1 MRKDNNIEARAIRST
16 PVINPDSRTVEGYA
30 VVFNSQSE
38 DLGFYETI
46 NPSAITEDV
55 LKRSD
60 VFCLFNHDQDK
71 VLARSKYGTGSLQLQ
86 LDERGLKYT
95 FQAPNTDL
103 GNELLEYLKRG
114 DIESSSFAF
123 VVSTDEGSEVW
134 ETRADGRQY
143 REILKIDELF
153 DVSPVFN
160 PAYSSTS
167 VSQRA
172 LDKLNQLREMQDEKE
187 KEVQDET
194 VEKTDE
200 VQEDKEVPTQE
211 EVEKKNTDTEDKEEK
226 EQDETVEKSD
236 EEVEEDKVED
246 ENKDNDVE
254 SEDKKEDKEE
264 ARSAR
269 THKHINI
276 NTMKEQ
282 RFSLLKAIRNVAEN
296 RQLDNVT
303 AAVCNEGMKEMRK
316 AGLNTVGQIY
326 IPTMETRAAVSVAS
340 EGVDVVATDLYD
352 IIEPLRA
359 KNVLV
364 QAGAKFYTGLT
375 NNAQIPVMTGSNVN
389 WAGENVAATDG
400 NVAFKN
406 VTLTPKR
413 LTAYVDISKML
424 LAQDSVGVENAIRQ
438 DLINAIN
445 SKLESTILG
454 KGAKSATTPAGIFNG
469 KTPTKVT
476 DFEGLVGL
484 EAAVEEANVLGGI
497 SYIASP
503 SARASFRNMMKGS
516 RGTAQLA
523 YVDGTLDGTPVYST
537 SNVEAKTFVVGDF
550 SNLAIGS
557 WGGLDIV
564 VDNYTQAVNG
574 MIRLVVNA
582 YFDAALIRPEAFQ
595 FGTFATA

>member
-1 MRKDNNIEARAIRST
+1 MKNRNNLEIRAISNE
-16 PVINPDSRTVEGYA
+16 VQVDSRNITGYA
-30 VVFNSQSE
+30 VVFESNSE
-38 DLGFYETI
+38 DLGFIERI
-46 NPSAITEDV
+46 MKGAITDDTI
-55 LKRSD
+55 KKSD
-60 VFCLFNHDQDK
+60 VFCLLNHDSTK
-71 VLARSKYGTGSLQLQ
+71 VLARSKYGEGSLKLEI
-86 LDERGLKYT
+86 DERGLKYSFT
-95 FQAPNTDL
+95 APNTDL
-103 GNELLEYLKRG
+103 GEELLEHLQRG
-114 DIESSSFAF
+114 EIDSSSFAF
-123 VVSTDEGSEVW
+123 TVSLDEGSEKWYTV
-134 ETRADGRQY
+134 EGVQY
-143 REILKIDELF
+143 RDIYMIDELY
-153 DVSPVFN
+153 DVSPVYQ
-160 PAYSSTS
+160 PAYQETT
-167 VSQRA
+167 VSKRA
-172 LDKLNQLREMQDEKE
+172 LEELEKHKTMQDEKE

-211 EVEKKNTDTEDKEEK
+211 EVEKKNTETEDEKK

-454 KGAKSATTPAGIFNG
+454 KSAKSATTPAGIFNG

-523 YVDGTLDGTPVYST
+523 YVDGTLDGTPVFST

>member
-1 MRKDNNIEARAIRST
+1 MRKDNNIEIRATNST
-16 PVINPDSRTVEGYA
+16 PVVSQDSRTVEGYA

-46 NPSAITEDV
+46 NPAAITEDV
-55 LKRSD
+55 LMRSD

-86 LDERGLKYT
+86 LDEQGLKYS
-95 FQAPNTDL
+95 FNAPNTDL
-103 GNELLEYLKRG
+103 GDELLEYLRRG
-114 DIESSSFAF
+114 DIDSSSFAF
-123 VVSTDEGSEVW
+123 TVSTDEGSEVW
-134 ETRADGRQY
+134 TTGTDGRQY
-143 REILKIDELF
+143 REILKIDSLH
-153 DVSPVFN
+153 DVSPVWT

-167 VSQRA
+167 VSQRT

-211 EVEKKNTDTEDKEEK
+211 EVEKKNTDTEDDIEVQE
-226 EQDETVEKSD
+226 ETVEKSD
-236 EEVEEDKVED
+236 EEVVDEDKD
-246 ENKDNDVE
+246 KDNDVE
-254 SEDKKEDKEE
+254 GEDKEE
-264 ARSAR
+264 ETRSAR

-303 AAVCNEGMKEMRK
+303 AAVCNEGMKEMRA

-375 NNAQIPVMTGSNVN
+375 NSAQIPVMTGSNVN
-389 WAGENVAATDG
+389 WAGETAAATDG
-400 NVAFKN
+400 NVLFNN

-424 LAQDSVGVENAIRQ
+424 LAQDSIGVENAIRA

-445 SKLESTILG
+445 SKLENTILG
-454 KGAKSATTPAGIFNG
+454 KGAKSATSPAGIFNG

-484 EAAVEEANVLGGI
+484 EAKVEEANVLGGI

-503 SARASFRNMMKGS
+503 SARTSFRNMMKGS

-523 YVDGTLDGTPVYST
+523 YTDGTLDGTPVYST

-595 FGTFATA
+595 FGTFAV

>member
-1 MRKDNNIEARAIRST
+1 MRKDNNIEIRATNST
-16 PVINPDSRTVEGYA
+16 PVVSQDSRTVEGYA

-46 NPSAITEDV
+46 NPAAITEDV
-55 LKRSD
+55 LMRSD

-86 LDERGLKYT
+86 LDEQGLKYS
-95 FQAPNTDL
+95 FNAPNTDL
-103 GNELLEYLKRG
+103 GDELLEYLRRG
-114 DIESSSFAF
+114 DIDSSSFAF
-123 VVSTDEGSEVW
+123 TVSTDEGSEVW
-134 ETRADGRQY
+134 TTGTDGRQY
-143 REILKIDELF
+143 REILKIDSLH
-153 DVSPVFN
+153 DVSPVWT

-167 VSQRA
+167 VSQRT

-211 EVEKKNTDTEDKEEK
+211 EVEKKNTDTEDDIEVQE
-226 EQDETVEKSD
+226 ETVEKSD
-236 EEVEEDKVED
+236 EEVVDEDKD
-246 ENKDNDVE
+246 KDNDVE
-254 SEDKKEDKEE
+254 GEDKEE
-264 ARSAR
+264 ETRSAR

-303 AAVCNEGMKEMRK
+303 AAVCNEGMKEMRA

-375 NNAQIPVMTGSNVN
+375 NSAQIPVMTGSNVN
-389 WAGENVAATDG
+389 WAGETAAATDG
-400 NVAFKN
+400 NVLFNN

-424 LAQDSVGVENAIRQ
+424 LAQDSIGVENAIRA

-445 SKLESTILG
+445 SKLENTILG
-454 KGAKSATTPAGIFNG
+454 KGAKSATSPAGIFNG

-484 EAAVEEANVLGGI
+484 EAKVEEANVLGGI

-523 YVDGTLDGTPVYST
+523 YTDGTLDGTPVYST

-595 FGTFATA
+595 FGTFAV

>member
-1 MRKDNNIEARAIRST
+1 MRKDNNIEIRATNST
-16 PVINPDSRTVEGYA
+16 PVVSQDSRTVEGYA

-46 NPSAITEDV
+46 NPAAITEDV
-55 LKRSD
+55 LMRSD
-60 VFCLFNHDQDK
+60 VFCLFNHDLDK

-95 FQAPNTDL
+95 FQVPNTDL
-103 GNELLEYLKRG
+103 GDELLEYLRRG
-114 DIESSSFAF
+114 DIDSSSFAF
-123 VVSTDEGSEVW
+123 TVSTDEGSEVW
-134 ETRADGRQY
+134 TTGTDGRQY
-143 REILKIDELF
+143 REILKIDELH
-153 DVSPVFN
+153 DVSPVWN

-167 VSQRA
+167 VSQRT

-187 KEVQDET
+187 KELQEET

-200 VQEDKEVPTQE
+200 VQEEVPTQE
-211 EVEKKNTDTEDKEEK
+211 EVEKKNTDTEDEK
-226 EQDETVEKSD
+226 EVQEETVEKSD
-236 EEVEEDKVED
+236 EEVVDEDKD
-246 ENKDNDVE
+246 KDNDVE
-254 SEDKKEDKEE
+254 GEDKEE
-264 ARSAR
+264 ETRSAR

-303 AAVCNEGMKEMRK
+303 AAVCNEGMKEMRA

-340 EGVDVVATDLYD
+340 EGADVVATDLYD

-389 WAGENVAATDG
+389 WAGEAAATDG
-400 NVAFKN
+400 NVLFNN

-424 LAQDSVGVENAIRQ
+424 LAQDSIGVENAIRQ

-484 EAAVEEANVLGGI
+484 EAKVEEANVLGGI

-523 YVDGTLDGTPVYST
+523 YTDGTLDGTPVYST

-595 FGTFATA
+595 YGTFAV

>member
-1 MRKDNNIEARAIRST
+1 MKNRNNLEIRAISND
-16 PVINPDSRTVEGYA
+16 VQVDSRNITGYA
-30 VVFNSQSE
+30 VVFESVSE
-38 DLGFYETI
+38 DLGFRERI
-46 NPSAITEDV
+46 MKGAITDDTI
-55 LKRSD
+55 KKSD
-60 VFCLFNHDQDK
+60 VFCLLNHDPSK
-71 VLARSKYGTGSLQLQ
+71 VLARSKNGEGSLKLEI
-86 LDERGLKYT
+86 DEQGLKYS
-95 FQAPNTDL
+95 FAAPQTDL
-103 GNELLEYLKRG
+103 GNEILEHLQRG
-114 DIESSSFAF
+114 EIDSSSFAF
-123 VVSTDEGSEVW
+123 TVSTDEGSERWYTLEGV
-134 ETRADGRQY
+134 QY
-143 REILKIDELF
+143 RDIYKIDELF
-153 DVSPVFN
+153 DVSPVYQ
-160 PAYSSTS
+160 PAYQETT
-167 VSQRA
+167 VSKRA
-172 LDKLNQLREMQDEKE
+172 LEELEKQKTMQDEKE
-187 KEVQDET
+187 KEVQEET

-211 EVEKKNTDTEDKEEK
+211 EVEKKNTDTEDKEVQE
-226 EQDETVEKSD
+226 EDTVEKSD
-236 EEVEEDKVED
+236 EEVVDEDKD
-246 ENKDNDVE
+246 KDNEVE
-254 SEDKKEDKEE
+254 GEDKEDKE

-303 AAVCNEGMKEMRK
+303 AAVCNEGMKEMRA

-389 WAGENVAATDG
+389 WAGETAAATDG
-400 NVAFKN
+400 NVLFNN

-424 LAQDSVGVENAIRQ
+424 LAQDSIGVENAIRQ

-484 EAAVEEANVLGGI
+484 EAKVEEASVLGGI

-523 YVDGTLDGTPVYST
+523 YTDGTLDGTPVYST

-595 FGTFATA
+595 FGTFAV

>member
-1 MRKDNNIEARAIRST
+1 MRKDNNIEIRATNST
-16 PVINPDSRTVEGYA
+16 PVVSQDSRTVEGYA

-46 NPSAITEDV
+46 NPAAITEEV

-86 LDERGLKYT
+86 LDEQGLKYT
-95 FQAPNTDL
+95 FQAPNTDI
-103 GNELLEYLKRG
+103 GNSLLEYLRRG
-114 DIESSSFAF
+114 DIDSSSFAF
-123 VVSTDEGSEVW
+123 TVSTDEGSEVW
-134 ETRADGRQY
+134 TTGTDGRQY
-143 REILKIDELF
+143 REILKIDELH
-153 DVSPVFN
+153 DVSPVWN
-160 PAYSSTS
+160 PAYTSTS
-167 VSQRA
+167 VSQRT

-187 KEVQDET
+187 KEVQEET

-200 VQEDKEVPTQE
+200 VQNEEVPAQE
-211 EVEKKNTDTEDKEEK
+211 EVEKKNTDTEDKEVQE
-226 EQDETVEKSD
+226 ETVEKSD
-236 EEVEEDKVED
+236 EEVVDEDKD
-246 ENKDNDVE
+246 KDNDVE
-254 SEDKKEDKEE
+254 GEDKEE
-264 ARSAR
+264 DKETRSAR
-269 THKHINI
+269 TNKHINI

-303 AAVCNEGMKEMRK
+303 AAVCNEGMKEMRA

-389 WAGENVAATDG
+389 WAGETAAATDG
-400 NVAFKN
+400 NVLFNN

-424 LAQDSVGVENAIRQ
+424 LAQDSIGVENAIRQ
-438 DLINAIN
+438 NLINAIN

-484 EAAVEEANVLGGI
+484 EAKVEEANVLGGV

-523 YVDGTLDGTPVYST
+523 YTDGTLDGTPVYST

-557 WGGLDIV
+557 WGGI
-564 VDNYTQAVNG
+564 N
-574 MIRLVVNA
+574 
-582 YFDAALIRPEAFQ
+582 
-595 FGTFATA
+595 

>member
-1 MRKDNNIEARAIRST
+1 MKNRNNLEIRAISNE
-16 PVINPDSRTVEGYA
+16 VQVDSRNITGYA
-30 VVFNSQSE
+30 VVFESNSE
-38 DLGFYETI
+38 DLGFIERI
-46 NPSAITEDV
+46 MKGAITDDTI
-55 LKRSD
+55 KKSD
-60 VFCLFNHDQDK
+60 VFCLLNHDSTK
-71 VLARSKYGTGSLQLQ
+71 VLARSKYGEGSLKLEI
-86 LDERGLKYT
+86 DERGLKYSFT
-95 FQAPNTDL
+95 APNTDL
-103 GNELLEYLKRG
+103 GEELLEHLQRG
-114 DIESSSFAF
+114 EIDSSSFAF
-123 VVSTDEGSEVW
+123 TVSLVEGSEKWYTV
-134 ETRADGRQY
+134 EGVQY
-143 REILKIDELF
+143 RDIYKIDELY
-153 DVSPVFN
+153 DVSPVYQ
-160 PAYSSTS
+160 PAYQETT
-167 VSQRA
+167 VSKRA
-172 LDKLNQLREMQDEKE
+172 LVELEKHKTMQDEKE
-187 KEVQDET
+187 KEVQEET
-194 VEKTDE
+194 VEKTEE

-211 EVEKKNTDTEDKEEK
+211 EVEKKNTDTEDKEVQE
-226 EQDETVEKSD
+226 ETVEKSD
-236 EEVEEDKVED
+236 EEVVDEDKD
-246 ENKDNDVE
+246 KDNDVE
-254 SEDKKEDKEE
+254 GEDKEE
-264 ARSAR
+264 ETRSAR

-303 AAVCNEGMKEMRK
+303 AAVCNEGMKEMRA

-375 NNAQIPVMTGSNVN
+375 NSAQIPVMTGSNVG
-389 WAGENVAATDG
+389 WAGETAAATDG
-400 NVAFKN
+400 NVLFNN

-424 LAQDSVGVENAIRQ
+424 LAQDSIGVENAIRQ

-445 SKLESTILG
+445 SKLENTILG

-484 EAAVEEANVLGGI
+484 EAKVEEANVLGGI

-523 YVDGTLDGTPVYST
+523 YTDGTLDGTPVYST

-557 WGGLDIV
+557 WGGI
-564 VDNYTQAVNG
+564 N
-574 MIRLVVNA
+574 
-582 YFDAALIRPEAFQ
+582 
-595 FGTFATA
+595 

>member
-1 MRKDNNIEARAIRST
+1 MKNRNNLEIRAISND
-16 PVINPDSRTVEGYA
+16 VQVDSRNITGYA
-30 VVFNSQSE
+30 VVFESVSE
-38 DLGFYETI
+38 DLGFRERI
-46 NPSAITEDV
+46 MKGAITDDTI
-55 LKRSD
+55 KKSD
-60 VFCLFNHDQDK
+60 VFCLLNHDPSK
-71 VLARSKYGTGSLQLQ
+71 VLARSKYGEGSLKLEI
-86 LDERGLKYT
+86 DEQGLKYS
-95 FQAPNTDL
+95 FAAPQTDL
-103 GNELLEYLKRG
+103 GNEILEHLQRG
-114 DIESSSFAF
+114 EIDSSSFAF
-123 VVSTDEGSEVW
+123 TVSLDEGSEKWYTV
-134 ETRADGRQY
+134 EGVQY
-143 REILKIDELF
+143 RDIYRIDELF
-153 DVSPVFN
+153 DVSPVYQ
-160 PAYSSTS
+160 PAYQETT
-167 VSQRA
+167 VSKRA
-172 LDKLNQLREMQDEKE
+172 LEELEKQKTMQDEKE
-187 KEVQDET
+187 KEVQEET

-211 EVEKKNTDTEDKEEK
+211 EVEKKNTETEDEK
-226 EQDETVEKSD
+226 EVQVEETVEKSD
-236 EEVEEDKVED
+236 EEVVDEDKD
-246 ENKDNDVE
+246 KDNDVE
-254 SEDKKEDKEE
+254 GEDKEDKE

-303 AAVCNEGMKEMRK
+303 AAVCNEGMKEMRA

-375 NNAQIPVMTGSNVN
+375 NSAQIPVMTGSNVN
-389 WAGENVAATDG
+389 WAGETAAATDG
-400 NVAFKN
+400 NVLFNN

-424 LAQDSVGVENAIRQ
+424 LAQDSIGVENAIRQ

-445 SKLESTILG
+445 SKLENTILG
-454 KGAKSATTPAGIFNG
+454 KGAKSATSPAGIFNG

-484 EAAVEEANVLGGI
+484 EAKVEEANVLGGI

-523 YVDGTLDGTPVYST
+523 YTDGTLDGTPVYST

-595 FGTFATA
+595 FGTFAV

>member
-1 MRKDNNIEARAIRST
+1 MRKDNNIEIRATNST
-16 PVINPDSRTVEGYA
+16 PVVSQDSRTVEGYA

-46 NPSAITEDV
+46 NPAAITEEV
-55 LKRSD
+55 LMRSD

-86 LDERGLKYT
+86 LDEQGLKYT
-95 FQAPNTDL
+95 FTAPNTDL
-103 GNELLEYLKRG
+103 GDELLEYLRRG
-114 DIESSSFAF
+114 DIDSSSFAF
-123 VVSTDEGSEVW
+123 TVSTDEGSEVW
-134 ETRADGRQY
+134 TTGTDGRQY
-143 REILKIDELF
+143 REILKIDELH
-153 DVSPVFN
+153 DVSPVWN

-167 VSQRA
+167 VSQRT

-187 KEVQDET
+187 KEVQEET

-200 VQEDKEVPTQE
+200 VQNEEVPTQE
-211 EVEKKNTDTEDKEEK
+211 EVEKKNTDTEDKEVQDK
-226 EQDETVEKSD
+226 EETVEKSD
-236 EEVEEDKVED
+236 EEVVDEDKD
-246 ENKDNDVE
+246 KDNDVE
-254 SEDKKEDKEE
+254 GEDKEE
-264 ARSAR
+264 ETRSAR

-303 AAVCNEGMKEMRK
+303 AAVCNEGMKEMRA

-389 WAGENVAATDG
+389 WAGETAAATDG
-400 NVAFKN
+400 NVLFNN

-424 LAQDSVGVENAIRQ
+424 LAQDSIGVENAIRQ

-454 KGAKSATTPAGIFNG
+454 KGAKSATSPAGIFNG

-484 EAAVEEANVLGGI
+484 EAKVEEANVLGGV

-523 YVDGTLDGTPVYST
+523 YTDGTLDGTPVYST

-595 FGTFATA
+595 YGTFAV

>member
-1 MRKDNNIEARAIRST
+1 MRKDNNIEIRATNST
-16 PVINPDSRTVEGYA
+16 PVVSQDSRTVEGYA

-46 NPSAITEDV
+46 NPAAITEDV

-86 LDERGLKYT
+86 LDEQGLKYT
-95 FQAPNTDL
+95 FTAPNTDL
-103 GNELLEYLKRG
+103 GDELLEYLRRG
-114 DIESSSFAF
+114 DIDSSSFAF
-123 VVSTDEGSEVW
+123 TVSTDEGSEVW
-134 ETRADGRQY
+134 TTGTDGRQY
-143 REILKIDELF
+143 REILKIDELH
-153 DVSPVFN
+153 DVSPVWN

-167 VSQRA
+167 VSQRT

-187 KEVQDET
+187 KEVQEET

-200 VQEDKEVPTQE
+200 VQNEEVPTQE
-211 EVEKKNTDTEDKEEK
+211 EVEKKNTDTEDKEVQE
-226 EQDETVEKSD
+226 ETVEKSD
-236 EEVEEDKVED
+236 EEVVDEDKD
-246 ENKDNDVE
+246 KDNDVE
-254 SEDKKEDKEE
+254 GEDKEE
-264 ARSAR
+264 DKETRSAR
-269 THKHINI
+269 TKHINI

-296 RQLDNVT
+296 RQQDKVT
-303 AAVCNEGMKEMRK
+303 AAVCNEGMKEMRA

-389 WAGENVAATDG
+389 WAGETAAATDG
-400 NVAFKN
+400 NVLFNN

-454 KGAKSATTPAGIFNG
+454 KGAKSATSPAGIFNG

-484 EAAVEEANVLGGI
+484 EAKVEEANVLGGV

-523 YVDGTLDGTPVYST
+523 YTDGTLDGTPVYST
-537 SNVEAKTFVVGDF
+537 SNVESKTFVVGDF

-595 FGTFATA
+595 FGTFAV

>member
-1 MRKDNNIEARAIRST
+1 MRMDNNIEVRAIRST
-16 PVINPDSRTVEGYA
+16 PVVSPDSRTVEGYA

-46 NPSAITEDV
+46 NPSAITEEV

-86 LDERGLKYT
+86 LDEQGLKYT
-95 FQAPNTDL
+95 FTAPNTDL
-103 GNELLEYLKRG
+103 GDELLEYLRRG
-114 DIESSSFAF
+114 DIDSSSFAF
-123 VVSTDEGSEVW
+123 TVSTDEGSEVW
-134 ETRADGRQY
+134 TTGTDGRQY
-143 REILKIDELF
+143 REILKIDELH
-153 DVSPVFN
+153 DVSPVWN
-160 PAYSSTS
+160 PAYTSTS
-167 VSQRA
+167 VSQRT

-187 KEVQDET
+187 KEVQEQEET

-200 VQEDKEVPTQE
+200 VQNEEVPTQE
-211 EVEKKNTDTEDKEEK
+211 EVEKKNTETEDEK
-226 EQDETVEKSD
+226 EVQVEETVEKSD
-236 EEVEEDKVED
+236 EEVVDEDKD
-246 ENKDNDVE
+246 KDNDVE
-254 SEDKKEDKEE
+254 GEDKEE
-264 ARSAR
+264 ETRSAR

-276 NTMKEQ
+276 NTMKEE

-296 RQLDNVT
+296 RQQDKVT
-303 AAVCNEGMKEMRK
+303 AAVCNEGMKEMRA

-389 WAGENVAATDG
+389 WAGETAAATDG
-400 NVAFKN
+400 NVLFNN

-424 LAQDSVGVENAIRQ
+424 LAQDSIGVENAIRQ

-484 EAAVEEANVLGGI
+484 EAKVEEANVLGGI

-523 YVDGTLDGTPVYST
+523 YVDGALDGTPVYST

-595 FGTFATA
+595 FGTFAV

>member
-1 MRKDNNIEARAIRST
+1 MRKDNNIEVRAIRST
-16 PVINPDSRTVEGYA
+16 PVVNPDSRTVEGYA

-46 NPSAITEDV
+46 NPAAITEEV
-55 LKRSD
+55 LMRSD

-86 LDERGLKYT
+86 LDEQGLKYT
-95 FQAPNTDL
+95 FTAPNTDL
-103 GNELLEYLKRG
+103 GDELLEFLKRG
-114 DIESSSFAF
+114 DIDSSSFAF
-123 VVSTDEGSEVW
+123 TVSTDEGSEVW
-134 ETRADGRQY
+134 TTGTDGRQY
-143 REILKIDELF
+143 REILKIDELH
-153 DVSPVFN
+153 DVSPVWN

-167 VSQRA
+167 VSQRT

-187 KEVQDET
+187 KEVQEET

-211 EVEKKNTDTEDKEEK
+211 EVEKKNTDTEDKDVQE
-226 EQDETVEKSD
+226 ETVEKSD
-236 EEVEEDKVED
+236 EEVVEDKD
-246 ENKDNDVE
+246 EDNDVE
-254 SEDKKEDKEE
+254 SVDKDET
-264 ARSAR
+264 RSA

-276 NTMKEQ
+276 NTRMEQ

-296 RQLDNVT
+296 RQQDNVT
-303 AAVCNEGMKEMRK
+303 AAVCNEGMKEMRA

-326 IPTMETRAAVSVAS
+326 IPTMEKRAAVSVAS

-375 NNAQIPVMTGSNVN
+375 NNAQIPVMTGSNVG
-389 WAGENVAATDG
+389 WAGENAAATDG
-400 NVAFKN
+400 NVALKN

-413 LTAYVDISKML
+413 LTAFVDISKML

-557 WGGLDIV
+557 WGGLDV
-564 VDNYTQAVNG
+564 QVDPYTQACNG

-595 FGTFATA
+595 YGTFATA

>member
-1 MRKDNNIEARAIRST
+1 MKNRNNLEIRAISNE
-16 PVINPDSRTVEGYA
+16 VQVDSRNITGYA
-30 VVFNSQSE
+30 VVFESNSE
-38 DLGFYETI
+38 DLGFIERI
-46 NPSAITEDV
+46 MKGAITDDTI
-55 LKRSD
+55 KKSD
-60 VFCLFNHDQDK
+60 VFCLLNHDSTK
-71 VLARSKYGTGSLQLQ
+71 VLARSKYGEGSLKLEI
-86 LDERGLKYT
+86 DERGLKYSFT
-95 FQAPNTDL
+95 APQTDL
-103 GNELLEYLKRG
+103 GNELLEHLQRG
-114 DIESSSFAF
+114 EIDSSSFAF
-123 VVSTDEGSEVW
+123 TVSLDEGSEKWYTV
-134 ETRADGRQY
+134 EGVQY
-143 REILKIDELF
+143 RDIYKIVELF
-153 DVSPVFN
+153 DVSPVYQ
-160 PAYSSTS
+160 PAYQETT
-167 VSQRA
+167 VSKRT
-172 LDKLNQLREMQDEKE
+172 LNKLNQLREMQDEKE

-211 EVEKKNTDTEDKEEK
+211 EVEKKNTDTEDEK
-226 EQDETVEKSD
+226 EVQEDTVEKSD
-236 EEVEEDKVED
+236 EEVVDEDKD
-246 ENKDNDVE
+246 KDNDVE
-254 SEDKKEDKEE
+254 SEDKEE
-264 ARSAR
+264 TRSAR

-296 RQLDNVT
+296 RQQDKVT
-303 AAVCNEGMKEMRK
+303 AAVCNEGMKEMRA

-389 WAGENVAATDG
+389 WAGETAAATDG
-400 NVAFKN
+400 NVLFNN

-424 LAQDSVGVENAIRQ
+424 LAQDSIGVENAIRQ

-454 KGAKSATTPAGIFNG
+454 KGAKSATSPAGIFNG

-484 EAAVEEANVLGGI
+484 EAKVEEANVLGGI

-523 YVDGTLDGTPVYST
+523 YTDGTLDGTPVYST

-595 FGTFATA
+595 FGTFAV

>member
-1 MRKDNNIEARAIRST
+1 MRKDNNIEVRATNST
-16 PVINPDSRTVEGYA
+16 PVVSQDSRTVEGYA

-46 NPSAITEDV
+46 NPAAITEDV
-55 LKRSD
+55 LMRSD

-86 LDERGLKYT
+86 LDEQGLKYT
-95 FQAPNTDL
+95 FTAPNTDL
-103 GNELLEYLKRG
+103 GDELLEYLRRG
-114 DIESSSFAF
+114 DIDSSSFAF
-123 VVSTDEGSEVW
+123 TVSTDEGSEVW
-134 ETRADGRQY
+134 TTGTDGRQY
-143 REILKIDELF
+143 REILKIDELH
-153 DVSPVFN
+153 DVSPVWN

-167 VSQRA
+167 VSQRT

-187 KEVQDET
+187 KEVQEET

-211 EVEKKNTDTEDKEEK
+211 EVEKKNTDTEDKDVQE
-226 EQDETVEKSD
+226 ETVEKSD
-236 EEVEEDKVED
+236 EEVVDEDKD
-246 ENKDNDVE
+246 KDNDVE
-254 SEDKKEDKEE
+254 GEDKEE
-264 ARSAR
+264 ETRSAR
-269 THKHINI
+269 NKHINI

-303 AAVCNEGMKEMRK
+303 AAVCNEGMKEMRA

-389 WAGENVAATDG
+389 WAGETAAATDG
-400 NVAFKN
+400 NVLFNN

-424 LAQDSVGVENAIRQ
+424 LAQDSIGVENAIRQ

-484 EAAVEEANVLGGI
+484 EAKVEEANVLGGV

-523 YVDGTLDGTPVYST
+523 YTDGTLDGTPVYST
-537 SNVEAKTFVVGDF
+537 SNVETKTFVVGDF

-595 FGTFATA
+595 FGTFAV

>member
-1 MRKDNNIEARAIRST
+1 MRKDNNIEVRAIRST
-16 PVINPDSRTVEGYA
+16 PVVNPDSRTVEGYA

-46 NPSAITEDV
+46 NPAAITEDV

-86 LDERGLKYT
+86 LDEQGLKYT
-95 FQAPNTDL
+95 FQSPNTDI
-103 GNELLEYLKRG
+103 GDSLLEYLRRG
-114 DIESSSFAF
+114 DIDSSSFAF
-123 VVSTDEGSEVW
+123 TVSTDEGSEVW
-134 ETRADGRQY
+134 TTGTDGRQY
-143 REILKIDELF
+143 REILKIDELH
-153 DVSPVFN
+153 DVSPVWN

-167 VSQRA
+167 VSQRT

-187 KEVQDET
+187 KEVQEET

-211 EVEKKNTDTEDKEEK
+211 EVEKKNTDTEDKK
-226 EQDETVEKSD
+226 EVQVEETVEKSD
-236 EEVEEDKVED
+236 EEVQDEDKD
-246 ENKDNDVE
+246 KDNDVE
-254 SEDKKEDKEE
+254 GEDKEDKEE
-264 ARSAR
+264 TRSAR

-303 AAVCNEGMKEMRK
+303 AAVCNEGMKEMRA

-389 WAGENVAATDG
+389 WAGETAAATDG
-400 NVAFKN
+400 NVLFNN

-424 LAQDSVGVENAIRQ
+424 LAQDSIGVENAIRQ

-454 KGAKSATTPAGIFNG
+454 KGTKSATSPAGIFNG

-484 EAAVEEANVLGGI
+484 EAKVEEANVLGGI

-523 YVDGTLDGTPVYST
+523 YTDGTLDGTPVYST

-595 FGTFATA
+595 FGTFAV

>member
-1 MRKDNNIEARAIRST
+1 MKNRNNLEIRAISNE
-16 PVINPDSRTVEGYA
+16 VQVDSRNITGYA
-30 VVFNSQSE
+30 VVFESNSE
-38 DLGFYETI
+38 DLGFIERI
-46 NPSAITEDV
+46 KKGAITDDTI
-55 LKRSD
+55 KKSD
-60 VFCLFNHDQDK
+60 VFCLLNHDSTK
-71 VLARSKYGTGSLQLQ
+71 VLARSKYGEGSLKLEI
-86 LDERGLKYT
+86 DERGLKYSFT
-95 FQAPNTDL
+95 APNTDL
-103 GNELLEYLKRG
+103 GEELLEHLQRG
-114 DIESSSFAF
+114 EIDSSSFAF
-123 VVSTDEGSEVW
+123 TVSLDEGSEKWYTV
-134 ETRADGRQY
+134 EGVQY
-143 REILKIDELF
+143 RDIYKIDELY
-153 DVSPVFN
+153 DVSPVYQ
-160 PAYSSTS
+160 PAYQETT
-167 VSQRA
+167 VSKRA
-172 LDKLNQLREMQDEKE
+172 LVELEKHKTMQDEKE
-187 KEVQDET
+187 KEVQEET

-200 VQEDKEVPTQE
+200 VQEDKEVPAQE
-211 EVEKKNTDTEDKEEK
+211 EVEKKNTETEDKEVQE
-226 EQDETVEKSD
+226 ETVEKSD
-236 EEVEEDKVED
+236 EEDKVED
-246 ENKDNDVE
+246 ENMDNDVE

-296 RQLDNVT
+296 RQQDKVT
-303 AAVCNEGMKEMRK
+303 AAVCNEGMKEMRA

-375 NNAQIPVMTGSNVN
+375 NNAQIPVMTGSNVG
-389 WAGENVAATDG
+389 WAGETAAATDG
-400 NVAFKN
+400 NVLFNN

-424 LAQDSVGVENAIRQ
+424 LAQDSIGVENAIRQ

-484 EAAVEEANVLGGI
+484 EAKVEEANVLGSV

-523 YVDGTLDGTPVYST
+523 YTDGTLDGTPVYST

-595 FGTFATA
+595 YGTFAV

>member
-1 MRKDNNIEARAIRST
+1 MRKDNNIEIRATNST
-16 PVINPDSRTVEGYA
+16 PVVSQDSRTVEGYA

-46 NPSAITEDV
+46 NPSAITEEV
-55 LKRSD
+55 LMRSD

-103 GNELLEYLKRG
+103 GDELLEYLRRG
-114 DIESSSFAF
+114 DIDSSSFAF
-123 VVSTDEGSEVW
+123 TVSTDEGSEVW
-134 ETRADGRQY
+134 TTGTDGRQY
-143 REILKIDELF
+143 REILKIDELH
-153 DVSPVFN
+153 DVSPVWN
-160 PAYSSTS
+160 PAYTSTS
-167 VSQRA
+167 VSQRT

-187 KEVQDET
+187 KELQVET

-211 EVEKKNTDTEDKEEK
+211 EVEKKNTDTEDKEV
-226 EQDETVEKSD
+226 QVDETVEKSD
-236 EEVEEDKVED
+236 EEVVDEDKD
-246 ENKDNDVE
+246 KDNDVE
-254 SEDKKEDKEE
+254 GEDKEE
-264 ARSAR
+264 TRSAR
-269 THKHINI
+269 TTHKHINI

-296 RQLDNVT
+296 RQQDKVT
-303 AAVCNEGMKEMRK
+303 AAVCNEGMKEMRA

-389 WAGENVAATDG
+389 WAGETAAATDG
-400 NVAFKN
+400 NVLFNN

-424 LAQDSVGVENAIRQ
+424 LAQDSIGVENAIRA

-445 SKLESTILG
+445 SKLENTILG

-484 EAAVEEANVLGGI
+484 EAKVEEANVLGGI

-523 YVDGTLDGTPVYST
+523 YTDGTLDGTPVYST

>member
-1 MRKDNNIEARAIRST
+1 MKNRNNLEIRAISND
-16 PVINPDSRTVEGYA
+16 VQVDSRNITGYA
-30 VVFNSQSE
+30 VVFESVSE
-38 DLGFYETI
+38 DLGFRERI
-46 NPSAITEDV
+46 MKGAITDDTI
-55 LKRSD
+55 KKSD
-60 VFCLFNHDQDK
+60 VFCLLNHDPSK
-71 VLARSKYGTGSLQLQ
+71 VLARSKNGEGSLKLEI
-86 LDERGLKYT
+86 DEQGLKYS
-95 FQAPNTDL
+95 FAAPQTDL
-103 GNELLEYLKRG
+103 GNEILEHLQRG
-114 DIESSSFAF
+114 EIDSSSFAF
-123 VVSTDEGSEVW
+123 TVSTDEGSERWYTV
-134 ETRADGRQY
+134 EGVQY
-143 REILKIDELF
+143 RDIYKIDELF
-153 DVSPVFN
+153 DVSPVYQ
-160 PAYSSTS
+160 PAYQETT
-167 VSQRA
+167 VSKRA
-172 LDKLNQLREMQDEKE
+172 LEELEKQKTMQDEKE
-187 KEVQDET
+187 KEVQEET

-200 VQEDKEVPTQE
+200 VQKEEVPTQE
-211 EVEKKNTDTEDKEEK
+211 EVEKKHTDTEDEK
-226 EQDETVEKSD
+226 EVQVDETVEKSD
-236 EEVEEDKVED
+236 EEVVDEDKD
-246 ENKDNDVE
+246 KDNDVE
-254 SEDKKEDKEE
+254 GEDKEE
-264 ARSAR
+264 TRSAR

-303 AAVCNEGMKEMRK
+303 AAVCNEGMKEMRA

-389 WAGENVAATDG
+389 WAGETAAATDG
-400 NVAFKN
+400 NVLFNN

-424 LAQDSVGVENAIRQ
+424 LAQDSIGVENAIRQ

-484 EAAVEEANVLGGI
+484 EAKVEEANVLGGI

-523 YVDGTLDGTPVYST
+523 YTDGTLDGTPVYST

-595 FGTFATA
+595 FGTFAV

>member
-1 MRKDNNIEARAIRST
+1 MRKDNNIEIRATNST
-16 PVINPDSRTVEGYA
+16 PVVNQDSRTVEGYA

-46 NPSAITEDV
+46 NPAAITEEV
-55 LKRSD
+55 LMRSD

-86 LDERGLKYT
+86 LDEQGLKYT

-103 GNELLEYLKRG
+103 GDELLEYLRRG
-114 DIESSSFAF
+114 DIDSSSFAF
-123 VVSTDEGSEVW
+123 TVSTDEGSEVW
-134 ETRADGRQY
+134 TTGTDGRQY
-143 REILKIDELF
+143 REILKIDSLH
-153 DVSPVFN
+153 DVSPVWT

-167 VSQRA
+167 VSQRT

-187 KEVQDET
+187 KELQEET

-211 EVEKKNTDTEDKEEK
+211 EVEKKNTDTEDKDVQEE
-226 EQDETVEKSD
+226 ETVEKSD
-236 EEVEEDKVED
+236 EEVVDEDKD
-246 ENKDNDVE
+246 KDNDVE
-254 SEDKKEDKEE
+254 GEDKEE
-264 ARSAR
+264 TRSAR

-303 AAVCNEGMKEMRK
+303 AAVCNEGMKEMRA

-375 NNAQIPVMTGSNVN
+375 NSAQIPVMTGSNVN
-389 WAGENVAATDG
+389 WAGETAAATDG
-400 NVAFKN
+400 NVLFNN

-484 EAAVEEANVLGGI
+484 EAKVEEANVLGGV

-523 YVDGTLDGTPVYST
+523 YTDGTLDGTPVYST

-595 FGTFATA
+595 FGTFAV

>member
-1 MRKDNNIEARAIRST
+1 MRKDNNIEVRAIRST
-16 PVINPDSRTVEGYA
+16 PVVNPDSRTVEGYA

-46 NPSAITEDV
+46 NPSAITEEV

-60 VFCLFNHDQDK
+60 VFCLFNHDLDK

-86 LDERGLKYT
+86 LDEQGLKYT
-95 FQAPNTDL
+95 FTAPNTDL
-103 GNELLEYLKRG
+103 GDELLEYLRRG
-114 DIESSSFAF
+114 DIDSSSFAF
-123 VVSTDEGSEVW
+123 TVSTDEGSEVW
-134 ETRADGRQY
+134 TTGTDGKQY
-143 REILKIDELF
+143 REILKIDELH
-153 DVSPVFN
+153 DVSPVWN
-160 PAYSSTS
+160 PAYTSTS
-167 VSQRA
+167 VSQRT

-187 KEVQDET
+187 KEVQEET

-200 VQEDKEVPTQE
+200 VQKDEVPTQE
-211 EVEKKNTDTEDKEEK
+211 EVEKKNTDTEDEK
-226 EQDETVEKSD
+226 EQVEETVEKSD
-236 EEVEEDKVED
+236 DEVVDEDKD
-246 ENKDNDVE
+246 KDNDVE
-254 SEDKKEDKEE
+254 SEDKEEDKDT
-264 ARSAR
+264 RSA
-269 THKHINI
+269 TQKHINI

-296 RQLDNVT
+296 RQQDKVT
-303 AAVCNEGMKEMRK
+303 AAVCNAGMKEMRA
-316 AGLNTVGQIY
+316 AGLSTVGQIY

-375 NNAQIPVMTGSNVN
+375 NNAQIPVMTGSNVG
-389 WAGENVAATDG
+389 WAGETAAATDG
-400 NVAFKN
+400 NVLFNN

-424 LAQDSVGVENAIRQ
+424 LAQDSIGVENAIRQ

-445 SKLESTILG
+445 SKLENTILG

-484 EAAVEEANVLGGI
+484 EAKVEEANVLGGI

-523 YVDGTLDGTPVYST
+523 YTDGTLDGTPVYST

-557 WGGLDIV
+557 WGGI
-564 VDNYTQAVNG
+564 N
-574 MIRLVVNA
+574 
-582 YFDAALIRPEAFQ
+582 
-595 FGTFATA
+595 

>member
-1 MRKDNNIEARAIRST
+1 MKNRNNLEIRAISND
-16 PVINPDSRTVEGYA
+16 VQVDSRNITGYA
-30 VVFNSQSE
+30 VVFESVSE
-38 DLGFYETI
+38 DLGFRERI
-46 NPSAITEDV
+46 MKGAITDDTI
-55 LKRSD
+55 KKSD
-60 VFCLFNHDQDK
+60 VFCLLNHDPSK
-71 VLARSKYGTGSLQLQ
+71 VLARSKNGEGSLKLEI
-86 LDERGLKYT
+86 DEQGLKYS
-95 FQAPNTDL
+95 FAAPQTDL
-103 GNELLEYLKRG
+103 GNEILEHLQRG
-114 DIESSSFAF
+114 EIDSSSFAF
-123 VVSTDEGSEVW
+123 TVSTDEGSERWYTLEGV
-134 ETRADGRQY
+134 QY
-143 REILKIDELF
+143 RDIYKIDELF
-153 DVSPVFN
+153 DVSPVYQ
-160 PAYSSTS
+160 PAYQETT
-167 VSQRA
+167 VSKRA
-172 LDKLNQLREMQDEKE
+172 LEELEKQKTMQDEKE
-187 KEVQDET
+187 KEVQEET

-211 EVEKKNTDTEDKEEK
+211 EVEKKNTDTEDKDVQEK
-226 EQDETVEKSD
+226 ETVEKSD
-236 EEVEEDKVED
+236 EEVVDEDKD
-246 ENKDNDVE
+246 KDNDVE
-254 SEDKKEDKEE
+254 GEDKEE
-264 ARSAR
+264 TRSAR
-269 THKHINI
+269 TNKHFNI

-303 AAVCNEGMKEMRK
+303 AAVCIEGMKELRA
-316 AGLNTVGQIY
+316 AGLSTVGQIY

-389 WAGENVAATDG
+389 WAGETAAATDG
-400 NVAFKN
+400 NVLFNN

-424 LAQDSVGVENAIRQ
+424 LAQDSIGVENAIRQ

-484 EAAVEEANVLGGI
+484 EAKVEEANVLGGI

-523 YVDGTLDGTPVYST
+523 YTDGTLDGTPVYST

-557 WGGLDIV
+557 WGGI
-564 VDNYTQAVNG
+564 N
-574 MIRLVVNA
+574 
-582 YFDAALIRPEAFQ
+582 
-595 FGTFATA
+595 

>member
-1 MRKDNNIEARAIRST
+1 MRKDNNIEVRAIRST
-16 PVINPDSRTVEGYA
+16 PVVNPDSRTVEGYA
-30 VVFNSQSE
+30 VVFNSQSV
-38 DLGFYETI
+38 DMGFYETI

-86 LDERGLKYT
+86 LDEQGLKYT
-95 FQAPNTDL
+95 FTAPNTDL
-103 GNELLEYLKRG
+103 GDELLEYLRRG
-114 DIESSSFAF
+114 DIDSSSFAF
-123 VVSTDEGSEVW
+123 TVSTDEGSEVW
-134 ETRADGRQY
+134 TTGTDGRQY
-143 REILKIDELF
+143 REILKIDELH
-153 DVSPVFN
+153 DVSPVWN
-160 PAYSSTS
+160 PAYTSTS
-167 VSQRA
+167 VSQRT

-187 KEVQDET
+187 KEVQEET

-200 VQEDKEVPTQE
+200 VQNEEVPTQE
-211 EVEKKNTDTEDKEEK
+211 EVEKKNTDTEDKEEVQ
-226 EQDETVEKSD
+226 EETVEKSD
-236 EEVEEDKVED
+236 EEVVED

-254 SEDKKEDKEE
+254 GEDKEE
-264 ARSAR
+264 DKETRSAR

-303 AAVCNEGMKEMRK
+303 AAVCNEGMKEMRA

-375 NNAQIPVMTGSNVN
+375 NSAQIPVMTGSNVG
-389 WAGENVAATDG
+389 WAGETAAATDG
-400 NVAFKN
+400 NVLFNN

-424 LAQDSVGVENAIRQ
+424 LAQDSIGVENAIRQ

-445 SKLESTILG
+445 SKLENTILG
-454 KGAKSATTPAGIFNG
+454 KGAKSATSPAGIFNG

-484 EAAVEEANVLGGI
+484 EAKVEEANVLGGI

-523 YVDGTLDGTPVYST
+523 YVDGSLDGTPVFST
-537 SNVEAKTFVVGDF
+537 SNVETKTFVVGDF

-595 FGTFATA
+595 YGTFAV

>member
-1 MRKDNNIEARAIRST
+1 MRKDNNIEVRAIRST
-16 PVINPDSRTVEGYA
+16 PVVNPDSRTVEGYA
-30 VVFNSQSE
+30 VVYNSLSE
-38 DLGFYETI
+38 DMGFYETI
-46 NPSAITEDV
+46 NPSAITEEV

-71 VLARSKYGTGSLQLQ
+71 VLARSKYGIGSLQLQ
-86 LDERGLKYT
+86 LDEQGLKYT
-95 FQAPNTDL
+95 FTAPNTDL
-103 GNELLEYLKRG
+103 GDELLEYLRRG
-114 DIESSSFAF
+114 DIDSSSFAF
-123 VVSTDEGSEVW
+123 TVSTDEGSEVW
-134 ETRADGRQY
+134 TTGTDGRQY
-143 REILKIDELF
+143 REILKIDELH
-153 DVSPVFN
+153 DVSPVWN
-160 PAYSSTS
+160 PAYTSTS
-167 VSQRA
+167 VSQRT

-187 KEVQDET
+187 KEVQEET

-211 EVEKKNTDTEDKEEK
+211 EVEKKNTDTEDEKEK
-226 EQDETVEKSD
+226 EQEETVEKSD
-236 EEVEEDKVED
+236 EEVVDEDKD
-246 ENKDNDVE
+246 KDNDVE
-254 SEDKKEDKEE
+254 GEDKEE
-264 ARSAR
+264 ETRSAR
-269 THKHINI
+269 NKHINI

-296 RQLDNVT
+296 RQQDMVT
-303 AAVCNEGMKEMRK
+303 AAVCNEGMKEMRA

-326 IPTMETRAAVSVAS
+326 IPTMETRAAVTVAS
-340 EGVDVVATDLYD
+340 EGADVVATDLYD

-389 WAGENVAATDG
+389 WAGETAAATDG
-400 NVAFKN
+400 NVLYNN

-424 LAQDSVGVENAIRQ
+424 LAQDSIGVENAIRQ

-454 KGAKSATTPAGIFNG
+454 KGAKSATSPAGIFNG

-476 DFEGLVGL
+476 DFEDLVGL
-484 EAAVEEANVLGGI
+484 EAKVEEANVLGGI

-523 YVDGTLDGTPVYST
+523 YTDGTLDGTPVYST

-557 WGGLDIV
+557 WGGI
-564 VDNYTQAVNG
+564 N
-574 MIRLVVNA
+574 
-582 YFDAALIRPEAFQ
+582 
-595 FGTFATA
+595 

>member
-1 MRKDNNIEARAIRST
+1 MRKDNNIEIRATNST
-16 PVINPDSRTVEGYA
+16 PVVSQDSRTVEGYA

-46 NPSAITEDV
+46 NPAAITEEV
-55 LKRSD
+55 LMRSD

-86 LDERGLKYT
+86 LDEQGLKYT
-95 FQAPNTDL
+95 FTAPNTDL
-103 GNELLEYLKRG
+103 GDELLEYLRRG
-114 DIESSSFAF
+114 DIDSSSFAF
-123 VVSTDEGSEVW
+123 TVSTDEGSEVW
-134 ETRADGRQY
+134 TTGTDGRQY
-143 REILKIDELF
+143 REILKIDSLH
-153 DVSPVFN
+153 DVSPVWT

-167 VSQRA
+167 VSQRT

-187 KEVQDET
+187 KEVQEET

-200 VQEDKEVPTQE
+200 VQNEEVPTQE
-211 EVEKKNTDTEDKEEK
+211 EVEKKNTETEDEK
-226 EQDETVEKSD
+226 DVQEETVEKSD
-236 EEVEEDKVED
+236 EEVVDEDKD
-246 ENKDNDVE
+246 KDNDVE
-254 SEDKKEDKEE
+254 GEDKEE
-264 ARSAR
+264 TRSAR
-269 THKHINI
+269 TTHKHINI

-303 AAVCNEGMKEMRK
+303 AAVCNEGMKEMRA

-389 WAGENVAATDG
+389 WAGETAAATDG
-400 NVAFKN
+400 NVLFNN

-424 LAQDSVGVENAIRQ
+424 LAQDSIGVENAIRQ

-484 EAAVEEANVLGGI
+484 EAKVEEANVLGGI

-523 YVDGTLDGTPVYST
+523 YTDGTLDGTPVYST

-595 FGTFATA
+595 YGTFAV

>member
-1 MRKDNNIEARAIRST
+1 MRKDNNIEVRAIRST
-16 PVINPDSRTVEGYA
+16 PVVNPDSRTVEGYA

-46 NPSAITEDV
+46 NPSAITEEV

-95 FQAPNTDL
+95 FQAPNTDI
-103 GNELLEYLKRG
+103 GDSLLEYLRRG
-114 DIESSSFAF
+114 DIDSSSFAF
-123 VVSTDEGSEVW
+123 TVSTDEGSEVW
-134 ETRADGRQY
+134 TTGTDGKQY
-143 REILKIDELF
+143 REILKIDELH
-153 DVSPVFN
+153 DVSPVWN

-167 VSQRA
+167 VSQRT
-172 LDKLNQLREMQDEKE
+172 LNKLNQLREMQDEKE
-187 KEVQDET
+187 KEVQEET

-200 VQEDKEVPTQE
+200 VQDEEVPTQE
-211 EVEKKNTDTEDKEEK
+211 EVEKKNTDTEDEK
-226 EQDETVEKSD
+226 EVQEETVEKSD
-236 EEVEEDKVED
+236 EEVEED

-254 SEDKKEDKEE
+254 GEDMEEDKET
-264 ARSAR
+264 RSA

-296 RQLDNVT
+296 RQQDKVT
-303 AAVCNEGMKEMRK
+303 AAVCNEGMKEMRA

-375 NNAQIPVMTGSNVN
+375 NNAQIPVMTGSNVG
-389 WAGENVAATDG
+389 WAGETAAATDG
-400 NVAFKN
+400 NVLFNN

-424 LAQDSVGVENAIRQ
+424 LAQDSIGVENAIRQ

-454 KGAKSATTPAGIFNG
+454 KGAKSATPPAGIFNG

-484 EAAVEEANVLGGI
+484 EAKVEEANVLGGI

-523 YVDGTLDGTPVYST
+523 YTDGTLDGTPVYST

-595 FGTFATA
+595 YGTFAV

>member
-1 MRKDNNIEARAIRST
+1 MRKDNNIEIRATNST
-16 PVINPDSRTVEGYA
+16 PVVSQDSRTVEGYA

-46 NPSAITEDV
+46 NPAAITEEV
-55 LKRSD
+55 LMRSD

-86 LDERGLKYT
+86 LDEQGLKYT
-95 FQAPNTDL
+95 FQAPNTDI
-103 GNELLEYLKRG
+103 GNSLLEYLKRG
-114 DIESSSFAF
+114 DIDSSSFAF
-123 VVSTDEGSEVW
+123 TVSTDEGSEVW
-134 ETRADGRQY
+134 TTGTDGRQY
-143 REILKIDELF
+143 REILKIDELH
-153 DVSPVFN
+153 DVSPVWN
-160 PAYSSTS
+160 PAYTSTS
-167 VSQRA
+167 VSQRT

-187 KEVQDET
+187 KEVQEET

-200 VQEDKEVPTQE
+200 VQKEEVPTQE
-211 EVEKKNTDTEDKEEK
+211 EVEKKNTETEDEK
-226 EQDETVEKSD
+226 DVQEETVEKSD
-236 EEVEEDKVED
+236 EEVVDEDKD
-246 ENKDNDVE
+246 KDNDVE
-254 SEDKKEDKEE
+254 GEDKEDKET
-264 ARSAR
+264 RSAR

-303 AAVCNEGMKEMRK
+303 AAVCNEGMKEMRA

-340 EGVDVVATDLYD
+340 EGADVVATDLYD

-375 NNAQIPVMTGSNVN
+375 NSAQIPVMTGSNVN
-389 WAGENVAATDG
+389 WAGETAAATDG
-400 NVAFKN
+400 NVLFNN

-424 LAQDSVGVENAIRQ
+424 LAQDSIGVENAIRQ

-484 EAAVEEANVLGGI
+484 EAKVEEANVLGGI

-523 YVDGTLDGTPVYST
+523 YTDGTLDGTPVYST

-557 WGGLDIV
+557 WGGWDIV

-595 FGTFATA
+595 FGTFAV

>member
-1 MRKDNNIEARAIRST
+1 MRKDNNIEIRATNST
-16 PVINPDSRTVEGYA
+16 PVVNQDSRTVEGYA

-46 NPSAITEDV
+46 NPAAITEEV
-55 LKRSD
+55 LMRSD

-86 LDERGLKYT
+86 LDEQGLKYT
-95 FQAPNTDL
+95 FTAPNTDL
-103 GNELLEYLKRG
+103 GDELLEYLRRG
-114 DIESSSFAF
+114 DIDSSSFAF
-123 VVSTDEGSEVW
+123 TVSTDEGSEVW
-134 ETRADGRQY
+134 TTGTDGRQY
-143 REILKIDELF
+143 REILKIDSLH
-153 DVSPVFN
+153 DVSPVWT

-167 VSQRA
+167 VSQRT
-172 LDKLNQLREMQDEKE
+172 LDKLNQLREMQDENE
-187 KEVQDET
+187 KEVQEET

-211 EVEKKNTDTEDKEEK
+211 EVEKKNTETEDEK
-226 EQDETVEKSD
+226 EVQVDETVEKSD
-236 EEVEEDKVED
+236 EEVVDEDKD
-246 ENKDNDVE
+246 KDNDVE
-254 SEDKKEDKEE
+254 GEDKEE
-264 ARSAR
+264 TRSA

-276 NTMKEQ
+276 NTMKEK

-303 AAVCNEGMKEMRK
+303 AAVCNEGMKEMRA

-389 WAGENVAATDG
+389 WAGETAAATDG
-400 NVAFKN
+400 NVLFNN

-424 LAQDSVGVENAIRQ
+424 LAQDSIGVEIAIRQ

-445 SKLESTILG
+445 SKLENTILG
-454 KGAKSATTPAGIFNG
+454 KGAKSATSPAGIFNG

-484 EAAVEEANVLGGI
+484 EAKVEEANVLGGI

-523 YVDGTLDGTPVYST
+523 YTDGTLDGTPVYST

-595 FGTFATA
+595 YGTFAV

>member
-1 MRKDNNIEARAIRST
+1 MRKNRNNLEIRAISND
-16 PVINPDSRTVEGYA
+16 VQVDSRNITGYA
-30 VVFNSQSE
+30 VVYESVSE
-38 DLGFYETI
+38 DLGFRERI
-46 NPSAITEDV
+46 MKGAITDDTI
-55 LKRSD
+55 KKSD
-60 VFCLFNHDQDK
+60 VFCLLNHDPSK
-71 VLARSKYGTGSLQLQ
+71 VLARSKNGEGSLKLEI
-86 LDERGLKYT
+86 DEQGLKYSFT
-95 FQAPNTDL
+95 APNTDL
-103 GNELLEYLKRG
+103 GEELLEHLQRG
-114 DIESSSFAF
+114 EIDSSSFAF
-123 VVSTDEGSEVW
+123 TVSLDEGSEKWYTV
-134 ETRADGRQY
+134 EGVQY
-143 REILKIDELF
+143 RDIYKIDELY
-153 DVSPVFN
+153 DVSPVYQ
-160 PAYSSTS
+160 PAYQETT
-167 VSQRA
+167 VSKRA
-172 LDKLNQLREMQDEKE
+172 LEELEKQKTMQDEKE
-187 KEVQDET
+187 KEVQEET

-211 EVEKKNTDTEDKEEK
+211 EVEKKNTDTEDKEV
-226 EQDETVEKSD
+226 QVDETVEKSD
-236 EEVEEDKVED
+236 EEVQDEDKD
-246 ENKDNDVE
+246 KDNDVE
-254 SEDKKEDKEE
+254 GEDKEDKET
-264 ARSAR
+264 RSAR

-303 AAVCNEGMKEMRK
+303 AAVCNEGMKEMRA

-340 EGVDVVATDLYD
+340 EDVDVVATDLYD

-389 WAGENVAATDG
+389 WAGETAAATDG
-400 NVAFKN
+400 NVLFNN

-424 LAQDSVGVENAIRQ
+424 LAQDSIGVENAIRQ

-484 EAAVEEANVLGGI
+484 EAKVEEANVLGGI

-523 YVDGTLDGTPVYST
+523 YTDGTLDGTPVYST

-582 YFDAALIRPEAFQ
+582 YFDAALIRETFQ
-595 FGTFATA
+595 YGTFAV